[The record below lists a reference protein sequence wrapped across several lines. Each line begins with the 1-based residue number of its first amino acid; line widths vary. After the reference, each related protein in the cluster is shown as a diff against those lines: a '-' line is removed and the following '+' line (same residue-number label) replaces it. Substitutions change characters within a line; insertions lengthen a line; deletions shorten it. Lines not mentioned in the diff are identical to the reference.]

1 MCLPMLRIATKVQ
14 PMVRAVLLTLLTL
27 AGPLQ
32 AQLIYTCNLMEQ
44 SFQDSCCCED
54 LNQTRVPAS
63 NCVPCGEVT
72 EQPCCDADLELTV
85 SQDAAD
91 SALTASHATRDADP
105 DPPQPVA
112 VLPVDL
118 PAVLTPRSVASHAA
132 AGASLPWSAGTATY
146 LLTQRL
152 RI

>member
-1 MCLPMLRIATKVQ
+1 MF
-14 PMVRAVLLTLLTL
+14 RAVFLTLLAL

-32 AQLIYTCNLMEQ
+32 AQLIYACNVMEQ
-44 SFQDSCCCED
+44 SFQSSCCCED
-54 LNQTRVPAS
+54 VNQAHVPAS
-63 NCVPCGEVT
+63 NCVPSGELT
-72 EQPCCDADLELTV
+72 EQPCCDTDLELTV
-85 SQDAAD
+85 SPDSAD
-91 SALTASHATRDADP
+91 SALGPSHVTRDTDP

-118 PAVLTPRSVASHAA
+118 PAVLAPRTVASHAA